1 MENLI
6 QAVFVDRDGTIGG
19 SDTVVYPG
27 EFQLYPFVTESIER
41 LKNENIMILS
51 FTNQPGIS
59 KGEVKREQFEKELI
73 EFGFDKVYICPHQ
86 HNEGCNCRKP
96 LSGMLLHAAKDNNL
110 DLKRCVVIGDRWT
123 DIMAAN
129 EVGCIKI
136 IVQTGAGK
144 KSIQKYNNQEYY
156 ENWAKVKPDYI
167 AENLFDA
174 VNWLLNYRG
183 KKNAN

>member
-1 MENLI
+1 VSK
-6 QAVFVDRDGTIGG
+6 A
-19 SDTVVYPG
+19 
-27 EFQLYPFVTESIER
+27 IEY
-41 LKNENIMILS
+41 LKYEKIMLLS

-86 HNEGCNCRKP
+86 HNEGCTCRKP
-96 LSGMLLHAAKDNNL
+96 LTGMLLEAAKDNNL

-123 DIMAAN
+123 DIMAAE

-144 KSIQKYNNQEYY
+144 ESIQKYNNQEYNG
-156 ENWAKVKPDYI
+156 NWAKVIPDYI
-167 AENLFDA
+167 AVNLLDS
-174 VNWLLNYRG
+174 VIWLLKNRG
-183 KKNAN
+183 AKC

>member
-1 MENLI
+1 MGNFV
-6 QAVFVDRDGTIGG
+6 QAVFADRDGTIGG

-27 EFQLYPFVTESIER
+27 EFQLFPFVSESIER
-41 LKNENIMILS
+41 LKNENIMLLS

-59 KGEVKREQFEKELI
+59 KGEVERGLFEKELI

-86 HNEGCNCRKP
+86 HNEGCICRKP
-96 LSGMLLHAAKDNNL
+96 STGMLLQAAKDNNL

-123 DIMAAN
+123 DIMAAD

-156 ENWAKVKPDYI
+156 GDWANVAPDYI
-167 AENLFDA
+167 ANNLLDA
-174 VNWLLNYRG
+174 VKWLINYRG
-183 KKNAN
+183 GKC